1 MSEHTTAPSRSAEIR
16 LVAGR
21 ELRTQLLKKSSLI
34 STLVVLVLGVA
45 GILVAAHF
53 SGDKDEPYR
62 LGVSAPDAAGVSALT
77 PALEQLRASGDKA
90 VEVVDVS
97 GQDSSVALGIG
108 DDAPD
113 AVVDAVL
120 DLTGDS
126 PRFLVPATGDA
137 DAAVVAGTTEIL
149 QRSAL
154 AEQITA
160 LGGDPAQVSGALTT
174 AAPRVV
180 ALDPPQHD
188 SAGFGA
194 RYTVLSIM
202 DVVLFIVI
210 MGGGQ
215 IIAMGVVEEKSSR
228 IVEILLACVRPTSLL
243 AGKVLGTGV
252 AVVVS
257 WGLILVATGA
267 TAAATG
273 LLPEGVIDV
282 DAVLAVMI
290 AWMVIGFVTAAVA
303 YGAAGSLVSRQ
314 EDVANVTMPLTMIL
328 MVPYMATFAMATGD
342 PSLTIYRVL
351 SYIPPFSAFLMPAR
365 LVLGVSS
372 WVEQTVALVIALVCI
387 PLLVRLAATIYT
399 RAVTRTGSRVPLKEV
414 LGRAAGA

>member
-1 MSEHTTAPSRSAEIR
+1 MPEHTTAPSRIAEIR

-21 ELRTQLLKKSSLI
+21 ELRAQLFKKSFLI
-34 STLVVLVLGVA
+34 SALVILVLGVA

-53 SGDKDEPYR
+53 SDDGDKPYR
-62 LGVSAPDAAGVSALT
+62 LGVSAANSTSVSALT
-77 PALEQLRASGDKA
+77 PALEGLRTSGGRP

-97 GQDSSVALGIG
+97 GQNPSPALGIG

-126 PRFLVPATGDA
+126 PGFLVPATDDA
-137 DAAVVAGTTEIL
+137 DATVVSGTTEIL

-154 AEQITA
+154 AEQVTA
-160 LGGDPAQVSGALTT
+160 LGGDPAQVSGALST
-174 AAPRVV
+174 AAPRIV
-180 ALDPPQHD
+180 ALDPPRRE
-188 SAGFGA
+188 SADFGA
-194 RYTVLSIM
+194 RYAVLTVM
-202 DVVLFIVI
+202 DLVLLMVV

-243 AGKVLGTGV
+243 AGKVLGTGL
-252 AVVVS
+252 AVVLN
-257 WGLILVATGA
+257 WGIVLVATGA

-273 LLPEGVIDV
+273 LLPEGTIDV
-282 DAVLAVMI
+282 DSTLAVMI
-290 AWMVIGFVTAAVA
+290 VWMVVGFVTAAAA

-314 EDVANVTMPLTMIL
+314 EDLANVTMALTLTL
-328 MVPYMATFAMATGD
+328 MVPYMVTFAMAMGD
-342 PSLTIYRVL
+342 PSMTVYRVL
-351 SYIPPFSAFLMPAR
+351 AYVPPFSAFLMPAR

-372 WVEQTVALVIALVCI
+372 WVEQSVALAVALVCI
-387 PLLVRLAATIYT
+387 PLLVRLSATIYT

-414 LGRAAGA
+414 LRTRA